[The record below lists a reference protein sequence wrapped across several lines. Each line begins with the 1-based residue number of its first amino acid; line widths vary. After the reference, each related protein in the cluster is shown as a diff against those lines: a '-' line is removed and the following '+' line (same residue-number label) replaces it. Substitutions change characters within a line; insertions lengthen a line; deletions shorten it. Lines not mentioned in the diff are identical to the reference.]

1 MFKEQPDSREF
12 DTAESLEDLLPAITV
27 APAAQPSVQP
37 EQRGFELPPGIW
49 TAMIACYVL
58 FMTAMAIALG
68 SSGKAML
75 SIVVAAVYI
84 AVFFGAARVVMRQNP
99 AREGSPLDRTG
110 SLGTL
115 YGPMERR
122 AVYGQILI
130 VPVAVA
136 LFGIAVSTI
145 IILLGSSA

>member
-1 MFKEQPDSREF
+1 MFEEQPGAGEF
-12 DTAESLEDLLPAITV
+12 DTAERLEDLLPAITV
-27 APAAQPSVQP
+27 APGAQPRAQP
-37 EQRGFELPPGIW
+37 EQRGFELPPRIW
-49 TAMIACYVL
+49 TAMIACYAV
-58 FMTAMAIALG
+58 FMTAMATGLG

-84 AVFFGAARVVMRQNP
+84 TVYFGTARVVMRQNP

-145 IILLGSSA
+145 IMLLGSSA